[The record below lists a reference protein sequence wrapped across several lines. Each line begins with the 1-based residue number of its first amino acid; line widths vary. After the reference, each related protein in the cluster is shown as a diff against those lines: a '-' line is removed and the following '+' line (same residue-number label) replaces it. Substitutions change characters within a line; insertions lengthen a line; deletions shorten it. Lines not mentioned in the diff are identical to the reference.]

1 MREIEDV
8 GALAKTYDLAVSGA
22 GTAGMAAEA
31 AAGLG
36 LSTLALD
43 ENAGPGGQI
52 YRAVT
57 STPVRTRATLGED
70 YWRGA
75 ELAASF
81 GASNGDYARAATVW
95 SVGQG
100 FDALERENGLEVAV
114 SRGGSAHLVGA
125 KEVVLAMGALER
137 PFPIPGWTLPGV
149 MTAGAAQIAL
159 KSSGL
164 VPAGR
169 VVVAGTGPLLLLLT
183 QQLRAAGAAVVALLD
198 TTPRANW
205 GQALRHA
212 PAFAGSPHLSKG
224 LKLLWQARRGP
235 RHVRGVSELRA
246 EGDGRLAVAFRGRGG
261 EEHLPVTCSCS
272 TRASSR
278 T

>member
-22 GTAGMAAEA
+22 GPAGMAAEA

-114 SRGGSAHLVGA
+114 SRGGSAHLIGA

-137 PFPIPGWTLPGV
+137 PFPIPGWILPGRDDGRRCPDRAQELG
-149 MTAGAAQIAL
+149 AGA
-159 KSSGL
+159 GGPRGRRRHR
-164 VPAGR
+164 PAPPAPDAAAARRRRCHRGAAR
-169 VVVAGTGPLLLLLT
+169 HPLL
-183 QQLRAAGAAVVALLD
+183 
-198 TTPRANW
+198 
-205 GQALRHA
+205 A
-212 PAFAGSPHLSKG
+212 PI
-224 LKLLWQARRGP
+224 
-235 RHVRGVSELRA
+235 
-246 EGDGRLAVAFRGRGG
+246 GG
-261 EEHLPVTCSCS
+261 EPFGTCRPSPARLIS
-272 TRASSR
+272 ARA
-278 T
+278 

>member
-22 GTAGMAAEA
+22 GPAGMAAEA

-95 SVGQG
+95 SVGPG
-100 FDALERENGLEVAV
+100 FDAEERENGLEVVV
-114 SRGGSAHLVGA
+114 SLGGSAHLVGA

-159 KSSGL
+159 KTSGL
-164 VPAGR
+164 DPYALTYHTMSTGLSLSRRLGQSADSGR
-169 VVVAGTGPLLLLLT
+169 ARPGRLQGGEGH
-183 QQLRAAGAAVVALLD
+183 Q
-198 TTPRANW
+198 
-205 GQALRHA
+205 GQA
-212 PAFAGSPHLSKG
+212 
-224 LKLLWQARRGP
+224 
-235 RHVRGVSELRA
+235 
-246 EGDGRLAVAFRGRGG
+246 
-261 EEHLPVTCSCS
+261 
-272 TRASSR
+272 
-278 T
+278 

>member
-22 GTAGMAAEA
+22 GPAGMAAET

-164 VPAGR
+164 VPDGR

-198 TTPRANW
+198 THSSRQLGASPSARA
-205 GQALRHA
+205 GLRRLASPQQGPEA
-212 PAFAGSPHLSKG
+212 PLAGSSRPSSRPRRIGAPSGGRRPSGGGLSR
-224 LKLLWQARRGP
+224 Q
-235 RHVRGVSELRA
+235 
-246 EGDGRLAVAFRGRGG
+246 GRGG
-261 EEHLPVTCSCS
+261 APACDLLLLH
-272 TRASSR
+272 
-278 T
+278 